1 MYIHVSYVSMEL
13 ELWILL
19 YLYNINPFN
28 TSLSVLLNNFSQISA
43 KDNVTIAYTNK
54 LDLGKYE

>member
-1 MYIHVSYVSMEL
+1 MEL

>member
-1 MYIHVSYVSMEL
+1 MKL

-19 YLYNINPFN
+19 CLYNINPFN
-28 TSLSVLLNNFSQISA
+28 NSLSVLLNNFSQISA
-43 KDNVTIAYTNK
+43 KDNVTTGYTNK

>member
-1 MYIHVSYVSMEL
+1 MYIHVSNVSIEL

-28 TSLSVLLNNFSQISA
+28 ISLSVLLNNFSQISA
-43 KDNVTIAYTNK
+43 KDNVTTGYTNK
-54 LDLGKYE
+54 LDLGKHE